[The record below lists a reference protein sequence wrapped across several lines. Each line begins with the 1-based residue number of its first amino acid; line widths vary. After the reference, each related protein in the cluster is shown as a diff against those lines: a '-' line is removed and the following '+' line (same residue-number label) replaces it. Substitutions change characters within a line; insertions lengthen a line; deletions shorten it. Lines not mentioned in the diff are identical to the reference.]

1 MTCLASRI
9 KKKVVGR
16 RMKRQTHKVCSL
28 KTLNVFFG
36 ESDLEFLRLVLV
48 GVSANGRVKTW
59 ASSICPKAKSEED
72 EVNTKHE
79 QMD

>member
-1 MTCLASRI
+1 LVDYIYINRYRNITSIERNEEIRMTCLASRI

-48 GVSANGRVKTW
+48 GVSANGRVKT
-59 ASSICPKAKSEED
+59 
-72 EVNTKHE
+72 
-79 QMD
+79 

>member
-1 MTCLASRI
+1 MVDYIYINRYRNITSIERNEEIRMTCLASRI

-48 GVSANGRVKTW
+48 GVSANGRVKT
-59 ASSICPKAKSEED
+59 
-72 EVNTKHE
+72 
-79 QMD
+79 